1 MFTKEFNKRID
12 GDYLFRTMERFIAT
26 PSPVSFYE
34 LTTPLLKE
42 YAEELGFQTFEDER
56 HSFYFSLE
64 GEDTSRTVMVG
75 AHMDT
80 LGYMTRS
87 ITEEGAIKLKGL
99 GGVQNHSLEHEKAYL
114 YTRDL
119 KCYTGYIVPI
129 HHSTHVFSDARTMER
144 DIDNMRFVLDEEVR
158 SAEDVRKLGIEV
170 GDIIAPEPRFEAM
183 ENGRIRSRFLDDKAS
198 VACLLSVLK
207 HLKENTLKPKYN
219 TLFVFPYYEEMGGG
233 GHAPDGVSEYVSLD
247 IGAIGEDNIGT
258 ERTVT
263 IIAADTK
270 SPYDRGLT
278 SELIE
283 MAREEKLPFTVEV
296 FPHYSTDSMTAFL
309 CGNNLKH
316 AAFGMTVY
324 SSHGLER
331 TFFESIYNCAEL
343 CLSYV
348 LRK

>member
-12 GDYLFRTMERFIAT
+12 GDYLFKAMKNFIST
-26 PSPVSFYE
+26 PSPVGFYE
-34 LTTPLLKE
+34 LTTPLLKK
-42 YAEELGFQTFEDER
+42 YAEELGFQTFQDER

-64 GEDTSRTVMVG
+64 GEDTSKTVMVG

-80 LGYMTRS
+80 LGYMARS
-87 ITEEGAIKLKGL
+87 ITEDGSLKLKGL

-119 KCYTGYIVPI
+119 RVYSGYIVPI
-129 HHSTHVFSDARTMER
+129 HHSTHVFSDARTMDR
-144 DIDNMRFVLDEEVR
+144 DIDNMRFVLDEDVH
-158 SAEDVRKLGIEV
+158 SAEDVRALGIEV
-170 GDIIAPEPRFEAM
+170 GDIIAPDPRFEAL
-183 ENGRIRSRFLDDKAS
+183 ENGRIRSRYIDDKAS

-207 HLKENTLKPKYN
+207 YLKDNNIKPKYN
-219 TLFVFPYYEEMGGG
+219 TLFVFTYYEEMSGGG
-233 GHAPDGVSEYVSLD
+233 YVPDGVSEYVALD
-247 IGAIGEDNIGT
+247 IGAIGYDNIGT

-270 SPYDRGLT
+270 SPYDRKITG
-278 SELIE
+278 ELIK
-283 MAREEKLPFTVEV
+283 MAKDENLPFTVEV

-309 CGNNLKH
+309 CGNNIKH

-324 SSHGLER
+324 SSHGVER
-331 TFFESIYNCAEL
+331 TFFESIYNSAEL

-348 LRK
+348 LRR